1 MAEDVR
7 VDNTVT
13 LPALPMQL
21 SWSTPPSAW
30 YRFDAGLR
38 IEAGPVTDLF
48 ADPGGRPAALNAP
61 RLQGSVGPGDFQLS
75 ARVTVG
81 FGGTYDAGALLVW
94 SDRNYWAKLCFE
106 LSPQGLPMIV
116 SVVTHGRSDDANGFT
131 VDGGS
136 AWLRVSRLGA
146 AYAFHAS
153 IDGLL
158 WHFVRHFDLEGRPAQ
173 LGFVAQSPTSDG
185 CGVSFDHL
193 SFRPER
199 LANLRD
205 GT

>member
-1 MAEDVR
+1 MRMDQ
-7 VDNTVT
+7 TVSLPT
-13 LPALPMQL
+13 LPMPL

-30 YRFDAGLR
+30 YRIDTGLR

-48 ADPGGRPAALNAP
+48 ADPAGNPPALNAP
-61 RLQGSVGPGDFQLS
+61 RLQGPIGLGDFQLS

-94 SDRNYWAKLCFE
+94 SDWHHWAKLCFE

-116 SVVTHGRSDDANGFT
+116 SVVTRGRSDDANGFT

-136 AWLRVSRLGA
+136 AWLRVSRLGP

-158 WHFVRHFDLEGRPAQ
+158 WHFVRYFDLEGRPAQ
-173 LGFVAQSPTSDG
+173 LGFVAQSPTREG
-185 CGVSFDHL
+185 CAVTFDHL

-199 LANLRD
+199 LTDLRD